1 MTGHTT
7 NVAVDQLKDIVGL
20 VLYATEGST
29 LQQVLQR
36 IAAAARDLIKAK
48 YAALGVPDG
57 HGSLDYF
64 EVAGL
69 SEEEIE
75 RIPHPPVG
83 RGLIGEIMH
92 HREAIRVPQIED
104 DERSSGFPE
113 HHPPMTSMLGVPVQ
127 SGTQLFG
134 MLYLCDREDGHPFTL
149 SDQWLAE
156 TLAGYAALAIAGSHL
171 REQERRLTLLEERQ
185 RIGMELHD
193 GVIQSLYAVGMYLDL
208 ARNSNDLKPENLMTA
223 IDSLND
229 VIEEIRTYIM
239 DLRTNTYTK
248 KTIREA
254 LHDILARLYV
264 PTELDI
270 HVDAA
275 DQFPPFDASDFE
287 SICFI
292 AREALSNAI
301 RHADASLIVVTCQ
314 MDQDVMTLTVRDD
327 GKGFDPNSTNS
338 QNGLGLRHIR
348 QRTLKHDGEA
358 QILSTPGAGST
369 VIIAIPLKR

>member
-1 MTGHTT
+1 MTEYTT
-7 NVAVDQLKDIVGL
+7 NVAVDQLKDIVKL
-20 VLYATEGST
+20 VLYATEGSN

-57 HGSLDYF
+57 RGGLDYF

-69 SEEEIE
+69 SEEEIAQ
-75 RIPHPPVG
+75 IPHPPVG
-83 RGLIGEIMH
+83 HGLIGEIMH
-92 HREAIRVPQIED
+92 HREAIRVPRMQD

-113 HHPPMTSMLGVPVQ
+113 NHPHMTSMLGVPVQ

-134 MLYLCDREDGHPFTL
+134 MLYLCDREDGHSFSL

-171 REQERRLTLLEERQ
+171 REQESRLTLLEERQ

-208 ARNSNDLKPENLMTA
+208 ARNSNDLKPENVTTA

-229 VIEEIRTYIM
+229 VIEEIRNYIM
-239 DLRTNTYTK
+239 DLRTSTYTK

-270 HVDAA
+270 QVNAP

-301 RHADASLIVVTCQ
+301 RHADASAINVTCQ
-314 MDQDVMTLTVRDD
+314 MDHGSITLTVSDD
-327 GKGFDPNSTNS
+327 GKGFDPNSTAS

-348 QRTLKHDGEA
+348 QRAVKHDGEA
-358 QILSTPGAGST
+358 KIESAPGKGAT
-369 VIIAIPLKR
+369 VVIEIPLS